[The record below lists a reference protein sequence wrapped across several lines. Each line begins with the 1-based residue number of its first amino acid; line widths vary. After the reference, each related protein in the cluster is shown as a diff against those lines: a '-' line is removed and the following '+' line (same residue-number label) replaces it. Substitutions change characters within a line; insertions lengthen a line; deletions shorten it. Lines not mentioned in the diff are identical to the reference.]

1 MIIHKLNITVT
12 QYKSLFD
19 VLADDEEALSVV
31 RRAAETVPSICL
43 YVDTA
48 PGTFPPP
55 SKAYLQ
61 GMADPAETDGYT
73 MLSFYRFSEIS
84 VPEEIAQTLTELW
97 KPFKTY
103 GKSQT
108 EKSTAYDFVYCAVS
122 VW

>member
-1 MIIHKLNITVT
+1 MYSQISICCILNYNSNNPQTKHLCYSIQIAV
-12 QYKSLFD
+12 F
-19 VLADDEEALSVV
+19 ADDEEVLSVV

-55 SKAYLQ
+55 SKPYLQ

-84 VPEEIAQTLTELW
+84 VPEEIAQTLTESHKKNYLI
-97 KPFKTY
+97 
-103 GKSQT
+103 
-108 EKSTAYDFVYCAVS
+108 
-122 VW
+122 